1 MLSLLCR
8 YMPIQM
14 DYTNPGGAAATAG
27 DTVTTITGTT
37 FQACMDA
44 CDADCA
50 FINYDYDS
58 GNCTVVRPDQTVP

>member
-1 MLSLLCR
+1 
-8 YMPIQM
+8 MPI
-14 DYTNPGGAAATAG
+14 DTSYVSGTGGP
-27 DTVTTITGTT
+27 TVVSTISTITGTT

-58 GNCTVVRPDQTVP
+58 GNCTVVRPDQTAP